1 MEFRRPEHRTIA
13 AALRLM
19 ETDFLLANKCWFAGG
34 TAIVMHLDEYR
45 LSLDVDFLCADGEGY
60 RVLRMVAV
68 ESGIGAFFAEP
79 VATLRDFRTDQYGL
93 RTVLTLE
100 GQPIRFEIVR
110 KARIALEGA
119 FDPGLNVPMLSL
131 PDMFAEKLL
140 ANADRCQDKA
150 VAYRD
155 AIDLGMLLTRYVEI
169 PTVAILKAR
178 EAYGQDIER
187 KIGWVLTRLEDEAE
201 LRHAASVLQMDGDLA
216 VRAIVA
222 LRGEARRL
230 WPS

>member
-19 ETDFLLANKCWFAGG
+19 QGDFFLANKCWFAGG

-60 RVLRMVAV
+60 RILRMAAV
-68 ESGIGAFFAEP
+68 ESGVGAFFGEP
-79 VATLRDFRTDQYGL
+79 VTTLREFRTDQYGV

-110 KARIALEGA
+110 EARIALEGA
-119 FDPGLNVPMLSL
+119 FDSRLNVPTLSL

-140 ANADRCQDKA
+140 ANADRCQDRA

-169 PTVAILKAR
+169 PAVAVVKAT

-187 KIGWVLTRLEDEAE
+187 KIGWVLARLNDETE
-201 LRHAASVLQMDGDLA
+201 LRHAASILQMDGDLA
-216 VRAIVA
+216 LQAIAA
-222 LRGEARRL
+222 LRGEAQRL
-230 WPS
+230 WSF

>member
-19 ETDFLLANKCWFAGG
+19 QADFFLANKCWFAGG
-34 TAIVMHLDEYR
+34 TAIVMNLDEYR

-60 RVLRMVAV
+60 RVLRLAAI
-68 ESGIGAFFAEP
+68 ESGAGAFFGEP
-79 VATLRDFRTDQYGL
+79 VTTLRDFRTDQYGI

-100 GQPIRFEIVR
+100 DQAIRFEIVR
-110 KARIALEGA
+110 EARIALEGA
-119 FDPGLNVPMLSL
+119 FDSQLNVPMLSL

-140 ANADRCQDKA
+140 ANADRCQDRT

-169 PTVAILKAR
+169 PTVAILKAT

-187 KIGWVLTRLEDEAE
+187 KIGWVLAKLKDETE

-216 VRAIVA
+216 VRAIAA
-222 LRGEARRL
+222 LRREAQRL
-230 WPS
+230 WLV

>member
-45 LSLDVDFLCADGEGY
+45 LSLAVDFLCADGDGY
-60 RVLRMVAV
+60 RALRMAAV
-68 ESGIGAFFAEP
+68 ESGVGAFFGKT
-79 VATLRDFRTDQYGL
+79 VAALRDFRTDQYGI
-93 RTVLTLE
+93 RTVLTLDR
-100 GQPIRFEIVR
+100 QPIRFEIVR
-110 KARIALEGA
+110 EARIALEGTV
-119 FDPGLNVPMLSL
+119 DPRLGVPMLSL

-140 ANADRCQDKA
+140 ANADRCQDRA

-169 PTVAILKAR
+169 PAVAVFKAT

-187 KIGWVLTRLEDEAE
+187 KIGWVLARLEDETE

-216 VRAIVA
+216 VRAIAA

-230 WPS
+230 WSS

>member
-19 ETDFLLANKCWFAGG
+19 QADFFLANRCWFAGG

-60 RVLRMVAV
+60 RVLRTAAV
-68 ESGIGAFFAEP
+68 ESGVGAFFREP
-79 VATLRDFRTDQYGL
+79 VATLREFRTDQYGV

-100 GQPIRFEIVR
+100 SQPIRFEIVR
-110 KARIALEGA
+110 EARVALEGT
-119 FDPGLNVPMLSL
+119 FDSRLNVPMLSL

-140 ANADRCQDKA
+140 ANADRCQDRA

-155 AIDLGMLLTRYVEI
+155 AIDLGMLLTRYEKI
-169 PTVAILKAR
+169 PAVAVRKATD
-178 EAYGQDIER
+178 AYGQDIER
-187 KIGWVLTRLEDEAE
+187 KIGWVLDRLEDETE
-201 LRHAASVLQMDGDLA
+201 LKHAAVVLQMDNDLA
-216 VRAIVA
+216 VQAIAA
-222 LRGEARRL
+222 LRGEAQRL
-230 WPS
+230 WAF